1 MKSEPALT
9 SGFWLFTAAKTPAP
23 LVERLSAEFARAMRS
38 PRLQALAKENSL
50 EVAALTPAE
59 TSALLKEDR
68 ANAAR
73 IFKTLGI
80 KPEDA
85 PN

>member
-1 MKSEPALT
+1 MMRAASIVPAFALALPALAQVFP
-9 SGFWLFTAAKTPAP
+9 SKPI
-23 LVERLSAEFARAMRS
+23 RI
-38 PRLQALAKENSL
+38 KNSL
-50 EVAALTPAE
+50 EVSALTPAE
-59 TSALLKEDR
+59 TGALLKEDR

-73 IFKTLGI
+73 IFKALGV

>member
-1 MKSEPALT
+1 
-9 SGFWLFTAAKTPAP
+9 
-23 LVERLSAEFARAMRS
+23 MRS

-59 TSALLKEDR
+59 TRALLKEDR

-73 IFKTLGI
+73 IFKTLGV

>member
-1 MKSEPALT
+1 VRT
-9 SGFWLFTAAKTPAP
+9 
-23 LVERLSAEFARAMRS
+23 

-50 EVAALTPAE
+50 DAGGFTPAE
-59 TSALLKEDR
+59 TSALLKRDR

-80 KPEDA
+80 KPRDA